1 MRNVRREVF
10 MFASVLSR
18 LFQCAH
24 KHLTRPI
31 APVRRRGAPRGE
43 SYVVCLDCGQR
54 FAYDADQWKIGEAL
68 PNHPAESQRFADT

>member
-1 MRNVRREVF
+1 
-10 MFASVLSR
+10 MFASVLNK

-31 APVRRRGAPRGE
+31 APVRLRGAPQGE

-54 FAYDADQWKIGEAL
+54 FAYDAKEWKIGAAL
-68 PNHPAESQRFADT
+68 TDNPDEVRRFADT

>member
-1 MRNVRREVF
+1 

-18 LFQCAH
+18 LFLCAH

-31 APVRRRGAPRGE
+31 APVRRHGAPQGG

-54 FAYDADQWKIGEAL
+54 FAYDAKQWKIGAAL
-68 PNHPAESQRFADT
+68 LPDHPDAQRFADT